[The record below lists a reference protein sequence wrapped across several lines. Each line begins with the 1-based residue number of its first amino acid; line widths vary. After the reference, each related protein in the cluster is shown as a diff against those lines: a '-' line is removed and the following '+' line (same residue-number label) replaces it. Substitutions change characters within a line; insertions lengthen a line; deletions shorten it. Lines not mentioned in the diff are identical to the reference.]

1 MMTQRDRE
9 QWLRGKGGRQE
20 AGPVIALQ
28 SEEVN
33 MEELAAWTFFFVF
46 CFLSF
51 PFFFG
56 FHFAPFCHICSVK
69 ADKAVLSSELVSVT
83 A

>member
-1 MMTQRDRE
+1 MTRSLKMMTQRDRE

-33 MEELAAWTFFFVF
+33 MEELAAWTFFLFFV
-46 CFLSF
+46 SF
-51 PFFFG
+51 PFPFF
-56 FHFAPFCHICSVK
+56 
-69 ADKAVLSSELVSVT
+69 LVSILLLFVIS
-83 A
+83 AL